1 MLLYLIITFLL
12 LPFIDLYILVEL
24 SGRIGFLNTLAIVLA
39 TGVIG
44 AEIIRR
50 EGRQVFRKL
59 QKSVTAEEVSRN
71 LTEAV
76 LLVLGGLLLLSP
88 GLITDFIGFLC
99 VLRSTRQRLMLRI
112 VDRAKDKMDVEVQSF
127 RF

>member
-12 LPFIDLYILVEL
+12 LPFVDLYILVEL
-24 SGRIGFLNTLAIVLA
+24 SGRIGFLNTLTIVLA
-39 TGVIG
+39 TGIIG

-59 QKSVTAEEVSRN
+59 QASVTAEEVSRN

-99 VLRSTRQRLMLRI
+99 VLRPTRQRLMLR
-112 VDRAKDKMDVEVQSF
+112 VVERAKEKMDVEVQSF